1 MLPKNHVMFRDR
13 SSFFFIHIYKNMGT
27 TLHSQFSKA
36 YNKRFYGWKTIK
48 DWEKENLKK
57 IQVSH
62 NYVNPFSIDHIRIDE
77 LVRLGILDMHDIR
90 YRKFVSIV
98 REPIERFIS
107 MCNFKQ
113 LDPDQMITQLKTTL
127 KHLTQCDSL
136 KTKYIIDLTLIL
148 MEEKELIKSWFLDH
162 GINLDLDIVRNS
174 SEKIV
179 TDLTPSQLAE
189 VKEIFSDDI
198 QLYERLKSN
207 LGIQKLKG
215 FKYVSVS

>member
-1 MLPKNHVMFRDR
+1 MFRDR

-27 TLHSQFSKA
+27 TLHSQFPEA

-57 IQVSH
+57 IQVPH

-77 LVRLGILDMHDIR
+77 LLRLGILDMHDIR
-90 YRKFVSIV
+90 HRKFVSIV

-113 LDPDQMITQLKTTL
+113 LDPDQMITQLKTTS
-127 KHLTQCDSL
+127 KPLTQCDSL